1 MHRQRPGE
9 GVVIRGKVERVL
21 LRFDRMET
29 EDGDWVNDPDS
40 RHERLRMRYNLE
52 RYYAS
57 RDEALELERLREG
70 ARLRLI
76 VSVSAS
82 GDAVTKGLEIDGED
96 RLDRLF

>member
-1 MHRQRPGE
+1 
-9 GVVIRGKVERVL
+9 
-21 LRFDRMET
+21 MET